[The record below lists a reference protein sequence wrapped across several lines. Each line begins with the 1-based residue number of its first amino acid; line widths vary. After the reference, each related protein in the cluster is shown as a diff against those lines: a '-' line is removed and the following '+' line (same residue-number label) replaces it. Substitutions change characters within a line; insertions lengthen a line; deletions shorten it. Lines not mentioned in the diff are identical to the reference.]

1 MQSKYSQ
8 RMVRL
13 SCKIFGEYRRPPLP
27 QEIQKERCI
36 DPKPR
41 DAWHSFHYRNENT
54 INKHSIMPLDLD
66 NQRNPNYYP
75 PHPQHIKLISTLRD
89 YGLFRFSFLSTFS
102 PLFSLLFCPLF
113 CSIY

>member
-1 MQSKYSQ
+1 
-8 RMVRL
+8 
-13 SCKIFGEYRRPPLP
+13 
-27 QEIQKERCI
+27 
-36 DPKPR
+36 
-41 DAWHSFHYRNENT
+41 
-54 INKHSIMPLDLD
+54 MPLDLD